1 MKNGILILI
10 VGLIVM
16 NMTSENFAAS
26 KLPELKFEKYQ
37 LPNGLDV
44 ILHEDHSIPIVAVN
58 IWYHVGSK
66 NERRGRTGFAHLF
79 EHMMFQGSKHH
90 EDEYFAPLQKI
101 GGTLNGSTNNDRTNY
116 WENVPSNYLELVL
129 WLESDRLGFLLPS
142 MTQKKLDNQR
152 DVVKNERRQRY
163 ENQPYNKI
171 YDLMPQFMFPSDH
184 PYSWSVIGSM
194 ADLSAASLED
204 VSEFFRTYYTP
215 NNASLC
221 IAGDFKPEEAK
232 RLVEKYFGPIPA
244 GPPVDRLETW
254 IPKLEGMRRLVS
266 EDNVNLPRL
275 YYTWHTPALY
285 APGDAEFDLLASILT
300 SGKTSRLFKT
310 LVYDK
315 QIAQDVS
322 AYQYSRELGSTFNIE
337 VTAKE
342 GHTLEELETAVDAEL
357 KKLMAQGVTAGEL
370 SKAQNEYEAGFVRS
384 L

>member
-1 MKNGILILI
+1 MKSWYLISVFALLM
-10 VGLIVM
+10 VT
-16 NMTSENFAAS
+16 MTTQNLSAS
-26 KLPELKFEKYQ
+26 KLPELKFEKYR
-37 LPNGLDV
+37 LSNGLEV

-90 EDEYFAPLQKI
+90 EDEYFAPLKKI

-315 QIAQDVS
+315 
-322 AYQYSRELGSTFNIE
+322 
-337 VTAKE
+337 
-342 GHTLEELETAVDAEL
+342 
-357 KKLMAQGVTAGEL
+357 
-370 SKAQNEYEAGFVRS
+370 
-384 L
+384 